1 MRDQLGVDKKTK
13 TKKRRRGA
21 TRRGLPGGT
30 SSADLPYSTG
40 GALQLV
46 PHEAG
51 SVQTPPVRG
60 IRGEGGW
67 GRIHVIRL
75 VDGFA
80 RCPFRL
86 PS

>member
-46 PHEAG
+46 PQEAG
-51 SVQTPPVRG
+51 SVQTPPVYF
-60 IRGEGGW
+60 I
-67 GRIHVIRL
+67 VQDRL
-75 VDGFA
+75 
-80 RCPFRL
+80 REK
-86 PS
+86 